1 MKLSDLFHIRYGQK
15 EVSNVNKLE
24 KGRTLL
30 ISSRDTYNGCYGF
43 YDIDPKFKQPVII
56 VPRTG
61 SVGCASVQLI
71 ECSSTDY
78 TISLEPKKKLPTEY
92 LFYVASVIRN
102 TKWRFNYAR
111 NMTPKRLGKIELFSD
126 TEFKPE
132 LSYGEISQELYPKRN
147 IHYDAVTKNPK
158 LKSYTITELFDLERG
173 QFHSIEKLEKGNYI
187 TISRVSTDNG
197 VIGFYAKPSRAKVYE
212 KYLIT
217 VSSVTGDAFIQY
229 INFIA
234 TDNVV
239 ICKPKKP
246 YKITTLIYVQA
257 FLNKTKWRYSYGRQ
271 CYKRIFQKT
280 IVFLPITNK
289 NEIDEEYIEKI
300 VKNQPYWKEFEKRL
314 LN

>member
-15 EVSNVNKLE
+15 EVSNVDKLE
-24 KGRTLL
+24 SGETLL
-30 ISSRDTYNGCYGF
+30 ISSRDTDNGCYGF
-43 YDIDPKFKQPVII
+43 YNIQPKFNHPVII

-78 TISLEPKKKLPTEY
+78 TISLEPKKKLPIEY
-92 LFYVASVIRN
+92 LFYVATVIRN

-111 NMTPKRLGKIELFSD
+111 NMTPQRLGEIEVLPD
-126 TEFKPE
+126 TEFNPQ
-132 LSYGEISQELYPKRN
+132 LSYKEISQELYPKRN
-147 IHYDAVTKNPK
+147 IYYDAVTQNPK
-158 LKSYTITELFDLERG
+158 FQPYAITELFYLERG
-173 QFHSIEKLEKGNYI
+173 QFHSIEKLENGVHA

-197 VIGFYAKPSRAKVYE
+197 IIGFYAKPSIAKVYQ

-217 VSSVTGDAFIQY
+217 VSTVTGDAFIQY
-229 INFIA
+229 NSFIA
-234 TDNVV
+234 TDNIV
-239 ICKPKKP
+239 ICKPKRT
-246 YKITTLIYVQA
+246 YKITTLIYIQA
-257 FLNKTKWRYSYGRQ
+257 FLNKVKWRYSYGRQ

-280 IVFLPITNK
+280 IVFLPIINE

-314 LN
+314 LD

>member
-24 KGRTLL
+24 SGKTLL
-30 ISSRDTYNGCYGF
+30 ISSRDTHNGCYGF
-43 YDIDPKFKQPVII
+43 YDINPKFKQPVII

-71 ECSSTDY
+71 QCSCTDY
-78 TISLEPKKKLPTEY
+78 TISLEPKEKFPREY

-102 TKWRFNYAR
+102 KKWRFNYAR

-126 TEFKPE
+126 REFKSE
-132 LSYGEISQELYPKRN
+132 LSYLEISQELYPKRN
-147 IHYDAVTKNPK
+147 IYDDAVTKNTK
-158 LKSYTITELFDLERG
+158 LKYYPITQLFDLERG
-173 QFHSIEKLEKGNYI
+173 QFHSIQKLEKGNHI

-197 VIGFYAKPSRAKVYE
+197 VIGFYAKPSKAKIYH

-217 VSSVTGDAFIQY
+217 VSSVSGDAFIQY
-229 INFIA
+229 TDFIA

-246 YKITTLIYVQA
+246 YNITTLVYIQA
-257 FLNKTKWRYSYGRQ
+257 FLNKVKWRYSYGRQ

-289 NEIDEEYIEKI
+289 NEIDEEYIAKI